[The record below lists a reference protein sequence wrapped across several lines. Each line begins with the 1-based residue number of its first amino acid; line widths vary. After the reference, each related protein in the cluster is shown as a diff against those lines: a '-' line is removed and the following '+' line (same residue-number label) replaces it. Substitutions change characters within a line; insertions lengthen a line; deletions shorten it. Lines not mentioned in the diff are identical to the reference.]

1 MSKLQTNRID
11 CKVITRHKLFNTTY
25 TFEYNYVLFIF
36 IIEVPA
42 IYSNLIIYFQ
52 NLSMLDFTKLSHT
65 YLLRSI
71 FNLILM
77 QVENQ
82 TISRQKTRI
91 NVVSKENFRALKL
104 KKFKKRK
111 SNAIKI

>member
-1 MSKLQTNRID
+1 MSKLQTNKID

-36 IIEVPA
+36 IIEVLA

-71 FNLILM
+71 FYLFIKFNFNASRESNNFTTKN
-77 QVENQ
+77 EN
-82 TISRQKTRI
+82 
-91 NVVSKENFRALKL
+91 
-104 KKFKKRK
+104 KRRF
-111 SNAIKI
+111 